1 MKRRYICPE
10 KYAWRKME
18 NEVVILDVPS
28 GDFFVLNETASII
41 WEALMTQEEPEEISQ
56 RITEEFTIP
65 ANLALQE
72 INEVLH
78 RFKKDG
84 FLLEDF

>member
-1 MKRRYICPE
+1 MKRHYICPG

-18 NEVVILDVPS
+18 NEVVILDVSS

-41 WEALMTQEEPEEISQ
+41 WEALMAQEEPEAISQ

-84 FLLEDF
+84 FLQEDF